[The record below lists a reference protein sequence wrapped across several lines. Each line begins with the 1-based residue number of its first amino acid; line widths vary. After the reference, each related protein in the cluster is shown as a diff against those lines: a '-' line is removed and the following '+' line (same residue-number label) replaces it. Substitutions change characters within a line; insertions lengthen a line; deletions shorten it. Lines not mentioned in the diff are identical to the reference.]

1 MHHSIA
7 SVDRSILL
15 VVEGMNIITTITI
28 TQMDINSLFIIM
40 ADS

>member
-15 VVEGMNIITTITI
+15 VVEGMNIISSTV
-28 TQMDINSLFIIM
+28 TQVDINSLFIIM